1 MNAPTKPQRVSTV
14 MDVTGSRYI
23 TPHVIRVTLTA
34 PEAAVIPASI
44 AGGHC
49 KVMLPSGGQSRQAFA
64 DQFKG
69 GPKPITRTYTIR
81 HARPEACEIDID
93 FVAHGDEGPAS
104 AWAARAKPGDFLGF
118 AGPGLPKLT
127 AFDADFYL
135 FAADMS
141 AIPVVAAAIEALPQ
155 DAVGLAVF
163 ETIGAEDRQDISA
176 PLGITQH
183 WLIQSDPH
191 IPSTAQIAQITSLPW
206 PAGRV
211 KTVIAGET
219 GVVRALR
226 LFLRGE
232 KGLDRSDVY
241 ASGYWRIGLAEDEHQ
256 TVKRAEADA
265 DEAMLAEK
273 TGRQVG

>member
-1 MNAPTKPQRVSTV
+1 MSTI
-14 MDVTGSRYI
+14 MDVVGSRYI
-23 TPHVIRVTLTA
+23 TPHMIRVTLTA
-34 PEAAVIPASI
+34 PEAAVIPARI

-49 KVMLPSGGQSRQAFA
+49 KIMLPGRGQSRQAFV
-64 DQFKG
+64 DQFNT
-69 GPKPITRTYTIR
+69 GPKPVTRTYTIR
-81 HARPEACEIDID
+81 HARPEAREIDID

-104 AWAARAKPGDFLGF
+104 AWAERAQPGDFLGF

-127 AFDADFYL
+127 AFDADYYL

-163 ETIGAEDRQDISA
+163 ETIGKDDRQEINA
-176 PLGITQH
+176 PPGIAQH

-191 IPSTAQIAQITSLPW
+191 IASTAQIEHITSLPW

-226 LFLRGE
+226 LFLRGD
-232 KGLDRSDVY
+232 KALDRSDVY

-256 TVKRAEADA
+256 QVKRAEADA

>member
-1 MNAPTKPQRVSTV
+1 MNAPIKPQRVSTV
-14 MDVTGSRYI
+14 MDVVRSRYI
-23 TPHVIRVTLTA
+23 TPHMIRVTLTA
-34 PEAAVIPASI
+34 PEAAVIPESI

-49 KVMLPSGGQSRQAFA
+49 KIMLPGPGQARQAFA

-81 HARPEACEIDID
+81 NARPEACEIDVD

-118 AGPGLPKLT
+118 AGPGLPKLM

-141 AIPVVAAAIEALPQ
+141 AIPVVAAAIETLPQ

-163 ETIGAEDRQDISA
+163 ETIGEDDRQEINA
-176 PLGITQH
+176 PPGIAQH

-191 IPSTAQIAQITSLPW
+191 IASTAQIEHIKSLPW
-206 PAGRV
+206 PVGRV

-219 GVVRALR
+219 GVIRALR

-232 KGLDRSDVY
+232 KALDRSDVY
-241 ASGYWRIGLAEDEHQ
+241 ASGYWRIGLAEDQHQ
-256 TVKRAEADA
+256 NVKRQEADA

-273 TGRQVG
+273 TRRQVG